1 MIGPITSMSMAGKIN
16 VATGSIIFTGAFA
29 TLSSSLPF
37 LIARASTASKL
48 RFSAIE
54 VPNRMDLI
62 TFSANLSKSKESY
75 DRAIWRNP
83 SLRSMRLWAHCLCAE
98 PATSLRE
105 PQTSRSKGARLCQ
118 TTCHYSGQAL
128 SLRSSEKTAAQ
139 QIRHG
144 NEPLL

>member
-1 MIGPITSMSMAGKIN
+1 MIGPITSMSMAGKIS

-37 LIARASTASKL
+37 LIDRASTASKL

-83 SLRSMRLWAHCLCAE
+83 SLRSMSPLPLRRARHFAQRAPKRVAVKE
-98 PATSLRE
+98 QGFVKRHATIQAKHYHFDHLRKLLL
-105 PQTSRSKGARLCQ
+105 SR
-118 TTCHYSGQAL
+118 
-128 SLRSSEKTAAQ
+128 
-139 QIRHG
+139 
-144 NEPLL
+144 

>member
-1 MIGPITSMSMAGKIN
+1 MIGPITSMSMAGKIS

-37 LIARASTASKL
+37 LIDRASTASKL
-48 RFSAIE
+48 RFSAID

-98 PATSLRE
+98 PATSLRAPKRVAVKE
-105 PQTSRSKGARLCQ
+105 QGFVKRHATIQAKHYHFDHLRKLLLSR
-118 TTCHYSGQAL
+118 
-128 SLRSSEKTAAQ
+128 
-139 QIRHG
+139 
-144 NEPLL
+144 

>member
-1 MIGPITSMSMAGKIN
+1 MIGPITSMSIAGKIN

-37 LIARASTASKL
+37 LIDRASTASKL

-105 PQTSRSKGARLCQ
+105 PPKRVAVKEQGFVKRHATIQAKHYHFDHLRKLLLSR
-118 TTCHYSGQAL
+118 
-128 SLRSSEKTAAQ
+128 
-139 QIRHG
+139 
-144 NEPLL
+144 